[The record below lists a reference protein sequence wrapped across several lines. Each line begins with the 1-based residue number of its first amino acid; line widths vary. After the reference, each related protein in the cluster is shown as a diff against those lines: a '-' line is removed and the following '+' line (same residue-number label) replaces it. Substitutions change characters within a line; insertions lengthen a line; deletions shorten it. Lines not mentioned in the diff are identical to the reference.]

1 MSQSDQ
7 DFSTQA
13 ITPTLIGQIVDA
25 IRNKAF
31 GSIEIYIQNH
41 RVVQITER
49 TITKIGAATAA
60 SKRSFAPQSEHQK
73 KQDSEIS
80 PNLNRNQ

>member
-7 DFSTQA
+7 DFSTQT
-13 ITPTLIGQIVDA
+13 ITPQLIGQIVDA
-25 IRNKAF
+25 IRNKAY

-49 TITKIGAATAA
+49 TITKVGIT
-60 SKRSFAPQSEHQK
+60 SRKTYSPQNGNHKAGTQIPS
-73 KQDSEIS
+73 
-80 PNLNRNQ
+80 NLNNNQ

>member
-7 DFSTQA
+7 KYSTQV
-13 ITPTLIGQIVDA
+13 ITPQLISQIVDA
-25 IRNKAF
+25 IRNKAY

-49 TITKIGAATAA
+49 TITKVGQTTTQ
-60 SKRSFAPQSEHQK
+60 KTYTRETDVPKEEESEV
-73 KQDSEIS
+73 S
-80 PNLNRNQ
+80 PSLNRNQ

>member
-7 DFSTQA
+7 DFSTQT
-13 ITPTLIGQIVDA
+13 ITPQLIGQIVDA
-25 IRNKAF
+25 IRNKAY

-49 TITKIGAATAA
+49 TITKVGTT
-60 SKRSFAPQSEHQK
+60 SSRKTYSHENGSQK
-73 KQDSEIS
+73 NQFKQ
-80 PNLNRNQ
+80 

>member
-1 MSQSDQ
+1 MNQSDQ
-7 DFSTQA
+7 EFSTQT
-13 ITPTLIGQIVDA
+13 ITPQLIAQIVDA

-49 TITKIGAATAA
+49 TITKVVSVAKKTYNGQ
-60 SKRSFAPQSEHQK
+60 SNKRQQSQNPDK
-73 KQDSEIS
+73 LVS
-80 PNLNRNQ
+80 